1 MPILSRQTVKFNN
14 KATNT
19 MCEFYSEVV
28 DAVLVSVLFNFE
40 PSSALLVE
48 SLLLILS
55 SKFFY
60 MLSIYPA
67 GIYLFKVSTGYLR
80 EIYKTCLKLT
90 IKTPKPLYRR
100 LSDVFI
106 VTFEQ
111 ISQIFVVF
119 PSLTLNNQILA
130 RQWTNIYSK

>member
-1 MPILSRQTVKFNN
+1 
-14 KATNT
+14 
-19 MCEFYSEVV
+19 
-28 DAVLVSVLFNFE
+28 
-40 PSSALLVE
+40 
-48 SLLLILS
+48 
-55 SKFFY
+55 
-60 MLSIYPA
+60 MLSIHPA
-67 GIYLFKVSTGYLR
+67 GLYLFKVSTGYLR
-80 EIYKTCLKLT
+80 ESYKTCLTLT